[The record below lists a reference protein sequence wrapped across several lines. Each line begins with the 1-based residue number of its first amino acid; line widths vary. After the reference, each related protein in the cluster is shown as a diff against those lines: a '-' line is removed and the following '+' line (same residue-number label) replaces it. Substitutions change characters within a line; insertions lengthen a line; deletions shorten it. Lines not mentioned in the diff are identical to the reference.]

1 MNTSQEI
8 LESLKESIG
17 EFIDQLNEILPDN
30 AGDDLLLVSIFF
42 NRAHVDRILKHVRD
56 HIMPYEE
63 MIEKRKLNFFQENKD
78 NIFKGLDQDKVNK
91 YADMFTDGTIS
102 KSYLKGIWE
111 HFDTIVALYN
121 LYMLKT
127 LNVDAYVTGFTY
139 KDEKVHYTH
148 GEIRYGTCTLDEDFS
163 SIVDDKYKDI
173 FKGMKKV
180 IIRYDFHDTE
190 KHIFIDTK
198 TKKVLCKT
206 SLF

>member
-1 MNTSQEI
+1 MNTPQEI
-8 LESLKESIG
+8 LGSLKESIG
-17 EFIDQLNEILPDN
+17 EFIDQLGNILPDS

-42 NRAHVDRILKHVRD
+42 KRAHVDRILNHVRD

-127 LNVDAYVTGFTY
+127 VNVDDYVTGFT
-139 KDEKVHYTH
+139 
-148 GEIRYGTCTLDEDFS
+148 
-163 SIVDDKYKDI
+163 
-173 FKGMKKV
+173 
-180 IIRYDFHDTE
+180 
-190 KHIFIDTK
+190 
-198 TKKVLCKT
+198 
-206 SLF
+206 